1 MGIIY
6 LFDRYFKK
14 YVMKG
19 TKAVNP
25 SNTGIFDNGVSCVR
39 EDDVNIWFYTKSGNT
54 IAFDSGHRDFKNVNF
69 EFEKIKVNSNDVKNV
84 FMTHVDVDHAGGM
97 DKKGNPIFPNA
108 QVYIGNEEEQYLTG
122 KMYRMK
128 KLGFLK
134 LKVGVSLKNDY
145 KLLSDGEVVNIGN
158 IKIEAIHIPGHTL
171 GHMCYLIDDSI
182 LITGDCLAI
191 NKNGGYPFWDFFTQ
205 NPELNRKSLQK
216 LKKIV
221 EDKKILSVC
230 TGHSGYRKYN
240 DSIFAHIDETADY
253 GKKKHFDEEAPE
265 DYTKY

>member
-14 YVMKG
+14 YFMKG

-25 SNTGIFDNGVSCVR
+25 SNTGIFDNGISCVR
-39 EDDVNIWFYTKSGNT
+39 EDDVNIWFYTKLGNT
-54 IAFDSGHRDFKNVNF
+54 IAFDSGHRNFKNVNL
-69 EFEKIKVNSNDVKNV
+69 EFEKIRIDPNDVKNV

-97 DKKGNPIFPNA
+97 DKKGNPVFPNA

-128 KLGFLK
+128 KFGFLK

-145 KLLSDGEVVNIGN
+145 KLLSDGEIINIGD

-205 NPELNRKSLQK
+205 NPELNKKSLQK
-216 LKKIV
+216 LKEFV
-221 EDKKILSVC
+221 QDKKILSVC

-253 GKKKHFDEEAPE
+253 GKKKHFDEDAPE

>member
-1 MGIIY
+1 
-6 LFDRYFKK
+6 
-14 YVMKG
+14 
-19 TKAVNP
+19 
-25 SNTGIFDNGVSCVR
+25 
-39 EDDVNIWFYTKSGNT
+39 
-54 IAFDSGHRDFKNVNF
+54 
-69 EFEKIKVNSNDVKNV
+69 
-84 FMTHVDVDHAGGM
+84 MTHVDVDHAGGM
-97 DKKGNPIFPNA
+97 DKKGNPVFPNA

-145 KLLSDGEVVNIGN
+145 KLLSNGEIINIGD

-205 NPELNRKSLQK
+205 NPELNKKSLQK
-216 LKKIV
+216 LKEFV
-221 EDKKILSVC
+221 QDKKILSVC

-253 GKKKHFDEEAPE
+253 GKKKHFDEDAPE

>member
-14 YVMKG
+14 YFMKG

-25 SNTGIFDNGVSCVR
+25 SNTGIFDNGISCVR
-39 EDDVNIWFYTKSGNT
+39 EDDVNIWFYTKSGNI
-54 IAFDSGHRDFKNVNF
+54 IAFDSGHRDFKNVNL
-69 EFEKIKVNSNDVKNV
+69 EFEKIRIDPNDVKNV

-97 DKKGNPIFPNA
+97 DKKGNPVFPNA
-108 QVYIGNEEEQYLTG
+108 QVYIGNDEEQYLIG

-145 KLLSDGEVVNIGN
+145 KLLSDGEIINIGD

-182 LITGDCLAI
+182 LVTGDCLAI
-191 NKNGGYPFWDFFTQ
+191 NKDGGYPFWDFFTQ
-205 NPELNRKSLQK
+205 NPELNKKSLQK